1 MKFEMG
7 NTMNKSKALTM
18 ALLAFAFAAHA
29 APVSQTDAKLAAK
42 AWVAREG
49 LLGARMGKNVEKV
62 ASIATTNGAVFYAVK
77 MAGAGT
83 VIMSG
88 DTDYAPVI
96 AFTPATNDFSVID
109 RKSPLWA
116 LLNRDVSALSSA
128 TRLVASAKASSAL
141 AARMSSMAT
150 KSASLWGELVAEGGE
165 IEATADPLLKYAS
178 PITSG
183 TPGDLRVP
191 ALMKTK
197 WSQSNSRGKACWNY
211 YTPNGPNPDAFIP
224 NNTGN
229 AVCGCVATA
238 MAQIMRYHSYP
249 TQTLPTLTRMCYWND
264 SPMDLTT
271 QGGVYDWDSMTYDPD
286 RTADMTDA
294 NYRAIGKLTS
304 DAGISVYMQYTD
316 GESGAY
322 SLDIA
327 PAMKQYWQYGSAY
340 WFCEMEE
347 GITDSNL
354 AEISRRA
361 MYSNFD
367 AGLPVFMGIPGHQ
380 IVADGYGFNNGYE
393 YVHLNM
399 GWAGSSD
406 YWYNL
411 PEMTVAHPNFNAVDD
426 LGYNVIPDGGASTV
440 VISGRALDDDGE
452 PFEGAV
458 VSLYRSGTSVLV
470 TQTVSSA
477 HGVWGVAVNAGTY
490 DLVAVTAD
498 GYMTGNL
505 EGVQVKTPVTQ
516 QVTFTLKELGIKRT
530 VEAVT
535 AVSDI
540 GNSWGN
546 DITLGNPAVRVGSAI
561 YTTLDKAIVAAKE
574 MTDPVIEI
582 IAPAKLKDTA
592 TIDFNC
598 TITATNLADAA
609 STPVIREEGA
619 TLTVAGGARVLLENI
634 VFSEA
639 GDVPVTVLEGGTAA
653 LSGLVGISEIATADA
668 GGIELAGALE
678 SAIVVDC
685 AAAKDAN
692 QIFGTVT
699 ASAGAQSS
707 ASKFF
712 NKYDDELG
720 GVVQGASLVWGAAVV
735 DDASAIVKLVQDGVT
750 SHYRS
755 LKTLMKFATNDAEIV
770 VVKNCF
776 LEENLT
782 AEKNIF
788 IHSENGAT
796 ISVTNSATVSLSA
809 DMVVSNIT
817 FDCASQSF
825 SSSFITLAS
834 GASLTLH
841 EGALL
846 CNGVLDGSTGAI
858 FVNSGATLT
867 MLDGAIVS
875 GFASDSASGGAV
887 SLAGTFNF
895 SGGTI
900 SGCSAQSGGAVSA
913 TYGSKIYLSGSATTL
928 GNTDAEGN
936 PDNIYLWKDDI
947 LELEED
953 YANVSVSVSLST
965 SSANEAEAAFGT
977 APSLPDSEIT
987 QISSDVNA
995 DIAAEIVD
1003 GVLVWYEM
1011 PVYIEPFAKIGDVV
1025 YGSLADA
1032 VEGAEDGDTIEIVSY
1047 SASYDTDISIDKKI
1061 TMMTADENIYLYRA
1075 GNCRITVTGTGSLTL
1090 TNLTINGGMGY
1101 VLAENNPVVY
1111 VNGGEFTMDC
1121 DAVIGAAD
1129 DKGNTAAGVVVY
1141 NGKFTMK
1148 KGSHVLQCYNP
1159 DSQSGGGVHVSGES
1173 AEFNLAGGAVYYC
1186 EAALGGGVALM
1197 GKAKMSAGVYGDISD
1212 NVGGNLYLSDN
1223 VDLTLDT
1230 DLEGI
1235 VVVTNGFNAS
1245 TKEFGVVADDYDGT
1259 NLAASAACF
1268 INEAGTNDLGVVVTN
1283 ASKRILVWASALTD
1297 AGDGTWVYVN
1307 DDGETLALYG
1317 EIPVPGEDEPEDP
1330 VDPPAPPE
1338 EDPALPVD
1346 IAFKSVSYDSA
1357 SGSWTLSVTNA
1368 VKSCWYSLFG
1378 GTALNTNDF
1387 TLVERK
1393 RAEEDGEIVFTH
1405 ETSSASYFWSVLAEP
1420 SDAHEDE

>member
-1 MKFEMG
+1 
-7 NTMNKSKALTM
+7 MNKSKALM
-18 ALLAFAFAAHA
+18 LALLAFAFAAHA
-29 APVSQTDAKLAAK
+29 APVSQSDAKLAAK

-49 LLGARMGKNVEKV
+49 MLGARMGKNVEKV
-62 ASIATTNGAVFYAVK
+62 AAIATTNGAVFYAVK

-83 VIMSG
+83 VIMSS
-88 DTDYAPVI
+88 DTAYTPVI
-96 AFTPATNDFSVID
+96 AFTAATNDFSVID

-116 LLNRDVSALSSA
+116 LLNRDVSALASA
-128 TRLVASAKASSAL
+128 TRLVASAKASSSL

-165 IEATADPLLKYAS
+165 IEATADPLLKYAN

-183 TPGDLRVP
+183 SLGDLRVP

-211 YTPNGPNPDAFIP
+211 YTPNGSNPAAFRQGDP
-224 NNTGN
+224 GN

-249 TQTLPTLTRMCYWND
+249 TQTLPTLTRTCYWNG

-286 RTADMTDA
+286 RTTGMTDE

-304 DAGISVYMQYTD
+304 DAGISVYMGYTD
-316 GESGAY
+316 SESGAY

-340 WFCEMEE
+340 WFREMEE

-380 IVADGYGFNNGYE
+380 IVADGYGFNNSYE

-426 LGYNVIPDGGASTV
+426 LVYNVIPDGGASTV
-440 VISGRALDDDGE
+440 VVSGRALDDDGE

-470 TQTVSSA
+470 AQTVSSA

-490 DLVAVTAD
+490 DLVAVSSD
-498 GYMTGNL
+498 GYMTGAL

-516 QVTFTLKELGIKRT
+516 QVTFTLMELGIKRT

-535 AVSDI
+535 AVSDL

-561 YTTLDKAIVAAKE
+561 YTTLDSALVAAKE

-582 IAPAKLKDTA
+582 IAPAKLKKAA

-619 TLTVAGGARVLLENI
+619 TLTVAGGARVLFENV

-639 GDVPVTVLEGGTAA
+639 DDVPVTVLAGGTAA
-653 LSGLVGISEIATADA
+653 VSGVVGISEIVTSDTE
-668 GGIELAGALE
+668 GIELAGALE

-692 QIFGTVT
+692 NVFGSF
-699 ASAGAQSS
+699 SAPDGARSS
-707 ASKFF
+707 ASKIF

-720 GVVQGASLVWGAAVV
+720 GVAQGTSLVWGAVVV
-735 DDASAIVKLVQDGVT
+735 DDASAIVKLIQDGVT
-750 SHYRS
+750 SNYRS
-755 LKTLMKFATNDAEIV
+755 LKTLMKFVTNDAEIV
-770 VVKNCF
+770 VVKDCSLDESMTVTKNVF
-776 LEENLT
+776 LRSESGST
-782 AEKNIF
+782 ITVAEG
-788 IHSENGAT
+788 SA
-796 ISVTNSATVSLSA
+796 ISVSA

-817 FDCASQSF
+817 FDCGSKKLPA
-825 SSSFITLAS
+825 SFISVNEA
-834 GASLTLH
+834 ASLTLGG
-841 EGALL
+841 GACL
-846 CNGVLDGSTGAI
+846 CNGEISDSVAAGAVLVNRGGVLTMQDGSRI
-858 FVNSGATLT
+858 
-867 MLDGAIVS
+867 S
-875 GFASDSASGGAV
+875 GFTAASGRGGAV
-887 SLAGTFNF
+887 SLIGTFYF

-900 SGCSAQSGGAVSA
+900 SDCTAQSGGAVYAIS
-913 TYGSKIYLSGSATTL
+913 GSKVYLSGTAKTL
-928 GNTDAEGN
+928 NNTDTEGN
-936 PDNIYLWKDDI
+936 DDNIYLWGDQI

-953 YANVSVSVSLST
+953 YANVSVSVSLRT

-1011 PVYIEPFAKIGDVV
+1011 PVYITPFAKIGDVT

-1032 VEGAEDGDTIEIVSY
+1032 VEAAEDGDTIEILPSL
-1047 SASYDTDISIDKKI
+1047 SAAYDSDITIDK
-1061 TMMTADENIYLYRA
+1061 
-1075 GNCRITVTGTGSLTL
+1075 RITLMTYDYWTSLLRTDNCSITVAPGGSLTI
-1090 TNLTINGGMGY
+1090 TNLTVDGAAGY
-1101 VLAENNPVVY
+1101 LEAENKPVIY
-1111 VNGGEFTMDC
+1111 VNGGELVMESGSVVGW
-1121 DAVIGAAD
+1121 AK

-1141 NGKFTMK
+1141 NGKLTMK
-1148 KGSHVLQCYNP
+1148 EDSHVLYCVNRA
-1159 DSQSGGGVHVSGES
+1159 SLSGGGVHVSGER
-1173 AEFNLAGGAVYYC
+1173 AEFNLAGGMVYYC

-1212 NVGGNLYLSDN
+1212 NVGGNLYLADT

-1235 VVVTNGFNAS
+1235 IVVTNGFNAS

-1307 DDGETLALYG
+1307 DSGETFALYG
-1317 EIPVPGEDEPEDP
+1317 EIPTVEDEPDDP
-1330 VDPPAPPE
+1330 VEPE
-1338 EDPALPVD
+1338 AALPVD
-1346 IAFKSVSYDSA
+1346 IAFKSVTYDSA

-1420 SDAHEDE
+1420 SDAHEGE